1 MGYLEIYS
9 SKGIVICFLVI
20 IVDSG
25 STKADWCIVEDG
37 FVLSNVTTQG
47 ISPVHQSSDVIV
59 EIVRKQ
65 LFVDTTFCQTL
76 SQ

>member
-1 MGYLEIYS
+1 M
-9 SKGIVICFLVI
+9 VI

-65 LFVDTTFCQTL
+65 LFVDTDIL
-76 SQ
+76 SDSESVFVRKTY